1 MENTKNLSIWLEV
14 KNYTSIYI
22 GMTIAFINF
31 AKMFASAQ
39 KPTVLNFIYF
49 CSITFEI
56 SDFLRTFYV
65 HGLLYSIYSTISV
78 LFLYQHFA

>member
-14 KNYTSIYI
+14 KNYTSIYRYDNRI
-22 GMTIAFINF
+22 SF

-65 HGLLYSIYSTISV
+65 HGLLYSIYSTISGF
-78 LFLYQHFA
+78 FLYQHFA